1 MRPESQVRSPDDLS
15 DRMVRTQ
22 LEKILASEMFCRS
35 KRLSAFLRFVVEQT
49 LNGDGDSLKEQV
61 LAEEIYG
68 KRIGFSGAEDAI
80 VRNDARRL
88 RDKLREYYAE
98 SERDHVIISI
108 PKGTYTPVF
117 ERNDSF
123 RVGAVVPIP
132 PSRAGVT
139 ARWRRPAVLGAAAG
153 SLALAVSLGIWLAN
167 VNQKQPTSWNVA
179 PVTSLPGFEGDP
191 SISPDG
197 EFVAFSWTGSEK
209 PGQSDI
215 YIKAVRGEA
224 LRRLT
229 DTPASEVH
237 PAWSPDGRHIAFV
250 RTGQGVFIMSPL
262 GGSERRVSDGRNPA
276 WTPDGRSILTR
287 QGRAAGR
294 PAGIVQVFLD
304 TLERRQLTQPA
315 SGEGDWSF
323 AVSPDGK
330 TLAFTRFLRNGVA
343 DLYVVPMDGGEPQRR
358 TDWDCAFGGVLW
370 TPDGRDVIYNVGYD
384 YPSSL
389 WRVPAR
395 GTRLERGSPILLPM
409 NAHSPSI
416 SRPVPGQPAR
426 LAFLRV
432 DAAIGLRLIDI
443 EAPRSGAGIETVQP
457 LFDSTLVEYPGSFS
471 RDGTRIAFTSGRT
484 GEHAAGGA
492 PQLWVGRRDN
502 TGLRQLTKLDSPEV
516 RAPSWSPDD
525 RRIVFEASVGGNSDI
540 FVIGAEGG
548 EPRRL
553 TAETS
558 IDQFPTWSK
567 DGSAI
572 YFSSDRTGR
581 QEIWRMGADGGMPM
595 RITWNGGSEPIP
607 SIDGKSVYYLHIAPG
622 SPTKLRQI
630 PIGGTEERVVLENVE
645 LSHWAVTEKGIFFLA
660 SEPGF
665 DALDL
670 YDTATGKVSR
680 IARLPFRVTVLGDIG
695 RFTVSRDGRWAL
707 ANQTDRWDADIMMVD
722 KFR

>member
-1 MRPESQVRSPDDLS
+1 
-15 DRMVRTQ
+15 MVRTQ
-22 LEKILASEMFCRS
+22 LTKILASEMFCRS
-35 KRLSAFLRFVVEQT
+35 KRLSDFLRFVVEQT

-68 KRIGFSGAEDAI
+68 KRAGFSGAEDAI

-98 SERDHVIISI
+98 SERDPVIISI

-117 ERNDSF
+117 ERNESF
-123 RVGAVVPIP
+123 RLAAIVPIP
-132 PSRAGVT
+132 SSRAGV
-139 ARWRRPAVLGAAAG
+139 APPWKRPAVLAAAAG
-153 SLALAVSLGIWLAN
+153 CLALAVSLWIWSTS
-167 VNQKQPTSWNVA
+167 VTQKQPTSWSVA
-179 PVTSLPGFEGDP
+179 PVTTLLGFEDDP

-197 EFVAFSWTGSEK
+197 EFVAFSWTGSDK

-215 YIKAVRGEA
+215 YIKSVRGEA

-237 PAWSPDGRHIAFV
+237 PVWSPDGRQIAFV
-250 RTGQGVFIMSPL
+250 RSGQGVFIMSSL

-276 WTPDGRSILTR
+276 WTPDGRSILVR

-304 TLERRQLTQPA
+304 TLEQRQLTQPA
-315 SGEGDWSF
+315 SGEGDWTF

-343 DLYVVPMDGGEPQRR
+343 DLYIVPIDGGEPQRR
-358 TDWDCAFGGVLW
+358 TNWNCAFGKILW

-384 YPSSL
+384 YPLSL

-395 GTRLERGSPILLPM
+395 GLRPERGSPILLPM

-416 SRPVPGQPAR
+416 SRPLPGQPAR
-426 LAFLRV
+426 LAFLKV
-432 DAAIGLRLIDI
+432 DAKIGLRLVDL
-443 EAPRSGAGIETVQP
+443 EAPLSGAAIQSVQP

-471 RDGTRIAFTSGRT
+471 HDGTRIAFTSGRS
-484 GEHAAGGA
+484 GEQSAGGA
-492 PQLWVGRRDN
+492 PQLWVGHRDN
-502 TGLRQLTKLDSPEV
+502 TSLRQLTKLDSPEV

-525 RRIVFEASVGGNSDI
+525 QRIVFEASVGGNSDI

-553 TAETS
+553 TTETS
-558 IDQFPTWSK
+558 IDQFPTWSQN
-567 DGSAI
+567 GAAI

-581 QEIWRMGADGGMPM
+581 QEVWKMGADGSTPM
-595 RITWNGGSEPIP
+595 QITRNGGSEPIP
-607 SIDGKSVYYLHIAPG
+607 CLDGKSVYYLHIAPG
-622 SPTKLRQI
+622 SPRTLKQI
-630 PIGGTEERVVLENVE
+630 PIGGGEERVVLENVE
-645 LSHWAVTEKGIFFLA
+645 RSRWAVTEKGIFFLT

-680 IARLPFRVTVLGDIG
+680 LGRLPFRVTVIGDIG
-695 RFTVSRDGRWAL
+695 RITVSRDGRWAL
-707 ANQTDRWDADIMMVD
+707 ANQTDRWEADIMMVD